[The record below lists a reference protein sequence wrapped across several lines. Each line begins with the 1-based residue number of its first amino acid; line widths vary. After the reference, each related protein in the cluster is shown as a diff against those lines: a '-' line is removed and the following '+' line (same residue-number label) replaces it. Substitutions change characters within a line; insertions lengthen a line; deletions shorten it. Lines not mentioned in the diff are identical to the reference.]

1 LRIALVSFVTE
12 DFDLRESK
20 TKHPPLRSSHPQHR
34 FSRKQDP
41 KEQSDF
47 SSYTISYPRIL
58 KKNLS
63 SLLLYHHCKR
73 RARIF
78 SRFFGCKT
86 NSEKD
91 LEHLLEINAPIDMIR
106 QKT

>member
-1 LRIALVSFVTE
+1 LRIALDSFVTE

-58 KKNLS
+58 KKTSLRFYYIIIANGAQEYFQDS
-63 SLLLYHHCKR
+63 SAVKPILKR
-73 RARIF
+73 TSNIF
-78 SRFFGCKT
+78 WKST
-86 NSEKD
+86 HP
-91 LEHLLEINAPIDMIR
+91 L
-106 QKT
+106 T